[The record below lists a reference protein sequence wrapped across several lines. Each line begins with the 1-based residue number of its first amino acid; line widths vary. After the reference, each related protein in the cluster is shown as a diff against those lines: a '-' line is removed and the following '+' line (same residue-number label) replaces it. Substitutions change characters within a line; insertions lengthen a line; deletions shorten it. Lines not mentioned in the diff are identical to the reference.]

1 MLREGADWP
10 TDPSIAQEVQGLET
24 AAARVER
31 VSALADATVR
41 RVDRRVQQAERALS
55 IASEKLTA
63 REAITAALTE
73 RTLRRTAAAM
83 GVTVPPQELAEMASR
98 ILRAQPADAGRVL
111 DDVLANLAKRERST
125 VAQLAQEG
133 RDGGDVQLANGHF
146 ARAVRRAAAAEERAA
161 EKLRANLRDEP
172 TAQDLSEDRAT
183 AAVAETAP
191 PVEGGPVADE
201 LAAIKED
208 NTKLMQAIERDRAEM
223 ARAEGKEAPA
233 ASAELDRINEV
244 TRIAESDA
252 RMYEAAAACMVR
264 SV

>member
-1 MLREGADWP
+1 VDWP
-10 TDPSIAQEVQGLET
+10 DDPSIAQEVQGLET
-24 AAARVER
+24 AAGRIER
-31 VSALADATVR
+31 VSTLAETTVQR
-41 RVDRRVQQAERALS
+41 AARRVQQAERALS

-63 REAITAALTE
+63 REAITAALTQ

-83 GVTVPPQELAEMASR
+83 GVTVPPQDLAEMASR
-98 ILRAQPADAGRVL
+98 ILRAQPADAAKVL
-111 DDVLANLAKRERST
+111 DDVLSNLSKRERST

-133 RDGGDVQLANGHF
+133 RDGGDVQLANGRF
-146 ARAVRRAAAAEERAA
+146 ARAVQRAAAAEERAA

-183 AAVAETAP
+183 AAVADQAP
-191 PVEGGPVADE
+191 PVEGGPIADE

-208 NTKLMQAIERDRAEM
+208 NAKLMQAIERDRAEM
-223 ARAEGKEAPA
+223 ARAAGEEVPP

-244 TRIAESDA
+244 TRTAESDA